1 MRGSPL
7 LRAALVFIALLALA
21 PLVASITRKTVPAGS
36 VTGQPAAAPSTV
48 AVAKVDGAWT
58 FTTPPQRVAVK
69 HLGAEIWSRTSP
81 GAQAEFS
88 ITIPWPAEGVEL
100 HVAIEWPAGTETAAA
115 RLRLT
120 APDGAE
126 HDRTV
131 WGGVAADEVLAFP

>member
-21 PLVASITRKTVPAGS
+21 PIVASITRKTA
-36 VTGQPAAAPSTV
+36 PAAGMVEPPEITTPDV
-48 AVAKVDGAWT
+48 AAAKIEGAWT

-69 HLGAEIWSRTSP
+69 HLGAEVWGKVSP
-81 GAQAEFS
+81 GAQVEFS

-100 HVAIEWPAGTETAAA
+100 HVAIEWPPGTETAAA

-131 WGGVAADEVLAFP
+131 WGGASADEVLVFP